1 MMKNTA
7 VVCLAAGGAKPP
19 KSDTASVGNH
29 RSDDVARFLRLPL
42 IDSPLLCKTLHNKGE
57 SYRLKET
64 KKFNEQNR

>member
-7 VVCLAAGGAKPP
+7 VVCLAAGGAKPR
-19 KSDTASVGNH
+19 KSDTASVGTH

-42 IDSPLLCKTLHNKGE
+42 IDAPLLSKALHNKGE

-64 KKFNEQNR
+64 KKFNEQN